1 VGSERQIHATSDA
14 RLVRNTAVTV
24 LALVALRL
32 AGAAWTPLTFDE
44 AYYWMWSKHLAA
56 GYYDHPPM
64 VALVIRLG
72 TTIAGDTE
80 LGVRLVSILLAL
92 PMSFAVYRAAAILFG
107 GAQMAATATVLLNV
121 TLMAAVGTM
130 IVTPDAPLLVASCFV
145 LFSLAKVLETGQG
158 AWWLV
163 VGAAVGAA
171 LLSKYTALFFGP
183 AIVIWLLSAP
193 KLRRWLLSPWLYLGG
208 LVALAIFA
216 PVILWNDDHQWVS
229 FIKQI
234 GRARIEDFHPA
245 FVGELIPTQVAFA
258 TPLVFILGA
267 MGLYALLTRNAGAS
281 AARILINAIF
291 WTIVWYFVW
300 HSLHARVEANWFA
313 PVYPAF
319 AIAAAVAAHLATW
332 QVRTQRLVDFSLRWA
347 LPVGILMFVFLVVQA
362 DTGVL
367 TGYRRDATVRSVGVG
382 WRQLASQ
389 IEAVRARV
397 GATCVLAPDYGTT
410 GWLAFYLPRGTCVVQ
425 PTQRIRWVNMP
436 EPDPALLSAKVLY
449 VDEVR
454 PIGPPPYLQNAYTR
468 IERIAELP
476 RKRGPLVIETYAIDL
491 LEGAK
496 GDVIDRSPP
505 PELQ

>member
-1 VGSERQIHATSDA
+1 MSPTEA

-32 AGAAWTPLTFDE
+32 VAAAWTPLTFDE
-44 AYYWMWSKHLAA
+44 AYYWMWSKHLAG
-56 GYYDHPPM
+56 GYYDHPPG

-72 TTIAGDTE
+72 TMIAGDTE

-92 PMSFAVYRAAAILFG
+92 PMSWAVYRTATILFG
-107 GAQMAATATVLLNV
+107 GRRVAPTATILLNV

-130 IVTPDAPLLVASCFV
+130 IVTPDAPLLVASSFV
-145 LFSLAKVLETGQG
+145 LFYLAKVLETGRG
-158 AWWLV
+158 AWWLA

-183 AIVIWLLSAP
+183 AILIWLVSVP
-193 KLRRWLLSPWLYLGG
+193 KLRRWLISPWPYLGG
-208 LVALAIFA
+208 LVSLALFS
-216 PVILWNDDHQWVS
+216 PVIFWNADHHWVS

-234 GRARIEDFHPA
+234 GRARIEDLRLA
-245 FVGELIPTQVAFA
+245 FIGELIPTQFAFA

-267 MGLYALLTRNAGAS
+267 MGLYALLRRRDGAS
-281 AARILINAIF
+281 AARMLINTTF
-291 WTIVWYFVW
+291 WTIVAYFIW
-300 HSLHARVEANWFA
+300 HSLHARVEANWFG

-319 AIAAAVAAHLATW
+319 AIAAAVAANLTAW
-332 QVRTQRLVDFSLRWA
+332 DARQQRVVDFCLRWA
-347 LPVGILMFVFLVVQA
+347 SPVGILMFALLIVQA
-362 DTGVL
+362 NTGVL

-382 WRQLASQ
+382 WRELAGE

-410 GWLAFYLPRGTCVVQ
+410 SWLAFYLPAGTCVVQ

-436 EPDPALLSAKVLY
+436 EPDPALLAGKLLF

-454 PIGPPPYLQNAYTR
+454 PGGHPYLNENFAR
-468 IERIAELP
+468 VERVAEL
-476 RKRGPLVIETYAIDL
+476 RRMRGPLTIETYGLDL
-491 LEGAK
+491 LENPKGAVL
-496 GDVIDRSPP
+496 DDSAA
-505 PELQ
+505 PELE